1 MRSQSHGQPIY
12 LQAVRRG
19 RGRVSS
25 VGDSET
31 QNGPGMTRPNA
42 DPRSAER
49 EPWKENWPPP
59 SYWIKVGLALIGA
72 IVTLFLLGILQ
83 GILLVILASFVLAIG
98 FQPAISWFE
107 ARGMRRG
114 LGLALVLMA
123 FLIVFGGLAALALP
137 LILSQAGEMVEQ
149 IPALVERLQAGDGL
163 VARLAG
169 LIDLEQITTESTSDP
184 TAALE
189 VVGNAAGFVFNFL
202 TVLLVTPY
210 FAMSMPSIKVWLVR
224 LLRPQHREDFVRVLG
239 ESTDLMANFIVGNL
253 IVSVVAGVVTWAG
266 LTIIGVPYALALAA
280 WVAITDLIPILGALL
295 GAAGV
300 AAVALVETPELVIWA
315 MLLLIVYQ
323 QIENYL
329 VAPRVMNRA
338 VDLSPAS
345 VIIALMVGGALAG
358 LVGALLALPVAAM
371 IKIVFQDYVVQGR
384 VEKMRYEAAENGG
397 VAGQRRRRGSRP
409 LP

>member
-1 MRSQSHGQPIY
+1 M
-12 LQAVRRG
+12 L
-19 RGRVSS
+19 
-25 VGDSET
+25 
-31 QNGPGMTRPNA
+31 
-42 DPRSAER
+42 
-49 EPWKENWPPP
+49 
-59 SYWIKVGLALIGA
+59 
-72 IVTLFLLGILQ
+72 LFLLGILQ

-123 FLIVFGGLAALALP
+123 FLVVFGGLAALALP

-149 IPALVERLQAGDGL
+149 LPALVERLQAGDGL

-239 ESTDLMANFIVGNL
+239 ESSDLMGNFIVGNL

-315 MLLLIVYQ
+315 MLLLLVYQ

-329 VAPRVMNRA
+329 VAPRVMNKA

-358 LVGALLALPVAAM
+358 LVGALLALPLAAL
-371 IKIVFQDYVVQGR
+371 IKIIFQDYVVQGR
-384 VEKMRYEAAENGG
+384 VEKMRSEAAENGG
-397 VAGQRRRRGSRP
+397 VARQRRRRGSRP

>member
-1 MRSQSHGQPIY
+1 M
-12 LQAVRRG
+12 L
-19 RGRVSS
+19 
-25 VGDSET
+25 
-31 QNGPGMTRPNA
+31 
-42 DPRSAER
+42 
-49 EPWKENWPPP
+49 
-59 SYWIKVGLALIGA
+59 
-72 IVTLFLLGILQ
+72 LFLLGILQ

-358 LVGALLALPVAAM
+358 LVGALLALPVAAL

-397 VAGQRRRRGSRP
+397 VARQRRRRGSRP